1 VASSDPPSER
11 RSVALQDEQ
20 GAGVEAG
27 NEPPSAARRAWL
39 LASIF
44 IVSACAITY
53 ELLVGAVASYLLG
66 NSVKQFS
73 LTIGVFLASMGIGA
87 YLSQWVRTRIL
98 ERFIA
103 VELCLSAIG
112 GFSGWL
118 LFAAFTYTDLYY
130 LVMFGLIVV
139 IGSLI
144 GLELPLLTRY
154 LRRFGTLRTSIARVF
169 SLDYLGAL
177 VASVVFP
184 LVLLPYLGVF
194 RTSLAVGL
202 LNAAVALA
210 TAWLFARTLR
220 GSRRLALAGAAI
232 VLVLSVAAARARQ
245 VASQLEKELYQD
257 TIIYS
262 EESPYQRLV
271 LTRHGDDLR
280 LYLNGSL
287 QFSSRDEY
295 RYHESLV
302 HPAMTAA
309 SSHGRVLVI
318 GGGDGLGV
326 REVLKHDGVETVVLV
341 DLDPAVTRLAREHVA
356 LTQANGDSLADPRV
370 ELVHADG
377 YQYLRESPE
386 RFGVVLVDLPDPQR
400 EELAKLYSV
409 SFYHLVRQHLAPG
422 GVAATQATSPLF
434 SREAFW
440 CIVASA
446 EAAGLLAVPY
456 HAYVPSFGDWG
467 FVAMSERPLHLG
479 SLHIDVPTRFVE
491 SQLLATLTR
500 FSPDTAPL
508 DVDPSTLDRPIVLEY
523 YDRAR
528 GRWF

>member
-1 VASSDPPSER
+1 MASDGPAPVDDTAAPDSGKEAGDPHAGSDPSP
-11 RSVALQDEQ
+11 
-20 GAGVEAG
+20 
-27 NEPPSAARRAWL
+27 ARRAWL

-44 IVSACAITY
+44 LVSACAITY

-87 YLSQWVRTRIL
+87 YLSQWVREGIL
-98 ERFIA
+98 DRFIA

-118 LFAAFTYTDLYY
+118 LFAAFTYSDLYY
-130 LVMFGLIVV
+130 LVMFGLIIV

-154 LRRFGTLRTSIARVF
+154 LKRFGTLRTSLARVF

-177 VASVVFP
+177 VASIVFP
-184 LVLLPYLGVF
+184 MVLLPYLGIF
-194 RTSLAVGL
+194 RTSLGVGL
-202 LNAAVALA
+202 LNAVVALF
-210 TAWLFARTLR
+210 TAWLFARELR
-220 GSRRLALAGAAI
+220 APKRFAAIGVVVIVVLGAAT
-232 VLVLSVAAARARQ
+232 VRARQ
-245 VASQLEKELYQD
+245 VANHLEKQLYQD
-257 TIIYS
+257 TIIYT
-262 EESPYQRLV
+262 EQSPYQRLV
-271 LTRHGDDLR
+271 LTRHADDLR

-302 HPAMTAA
+302 HPAMSAA
-309 SSHGRVLVI
+309 DSRQRVLVI

-326 REVLKHDGVETVVLV
+326 REVLKHAEVESVVLV
-341 DLDPAVTRLAREHVA
+341 DLDPAVTRLAKEHVA
-356 LTQANGDSLADPRV
+356 LRAANGESLDDPRV

-377 YQYLRESPE
+377 YQFLRESTE
-386 RFGVVLVDLPDPQR
+386 RFGVILIDLPDPQR

-422 GVAATQATSPLF
+422 GTAATQATSPLF

-440 CIVASA
+440 CIVATA
-446 EAAGLLAVPY
+446 EAGGLFVVPY

-467 FVAMSERPLHLG
+467 FVVMSDRPFDVG
-479 SLHIDVPTRFVE
+479 SLPIEVPTRFVE
-491 SQLLATLTR
+491 SRALATLTR

-528 GRWF
+528 GSWF